1 MKILY
6 ESTVL
11 LQGQIYNTLVNYYIF
26 HICKKL
32 GTKNLTTLILIS
44 VMLLSSKLSCIGR
57 NSKMEASHLMDG

>member
-32 GTKNLTTLILIS
+32 GTKKSYHINTDFCDVT
-44 VMLLSSKLSCIGR
+44 
-57 NSKMEASHLMDG
+57 EQ